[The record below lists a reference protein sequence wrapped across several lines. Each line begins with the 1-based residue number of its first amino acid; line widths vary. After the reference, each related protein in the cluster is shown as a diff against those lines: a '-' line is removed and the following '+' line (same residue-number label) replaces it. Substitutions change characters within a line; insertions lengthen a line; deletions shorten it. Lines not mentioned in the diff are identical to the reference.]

1 MAISILGSR
10 LGGRV
15 LMVMASVLGVTSLL
29 FLALFV
35 PIYQRDLIGERRQVA
50 AELTSMLQI
59 SLENA
64 MLKRD
69 IPGLSGIVDR
79 LGARAGVADVMIL
92 NPDGEVRF
100 SSAKGLLGT
109 RLAGVGEL
117 CPDCGLTGRTN
128 ESGQAF
134 LTRPD
139 GVEVLRS
146 VNVVGNREPC
156 TECHGPVAE
165 HPVNGLLVVDY
176 RASDLKLRAV
186 GNAVLLMIAGV
197 VVLGLALAA
206 TYLVLRRRVLKPVQQ
221 LAATSAAFA
230 AGDYGVRAG
239 LDADPR
245 WGEDEITDLGRAHD
259 HMAARLEAT
268 IRDLK
273 RHDAFQQALIDAVPD
288 GIRVI
293 DEDYRVVAA
302 NAEFCRQVGR
312 THAEVVGAPCHRS
325 SHGRAEPCV
334 PTLVVCPLAEA
345 ARGATSVKC
354 NHTHVTAEGSGF
366 MVDVVAAPLTIET
379 PTGRKRLLVESI
391 RDLSRAMDASQE
403 QRLAEIGQLATG
415 VAHEIYNP
423 LTSVRLGLR
432 AIGKAEEQGAD
443 PAVMRDYI
451 DMVNAEIDR
460 CIDITERMLQL
471 SRPPGDQAE
480 LVEVA
485 TAIRDVVSLL
495 RFEAEQ
501 RQVTVSTDTA
511 GAPRVL
517 ASQSELR
524 MVVLNLVQ
532 NAFHAMPHG
541 GSLKVSARPVEG
553 GRIAITVA
561 DTGVG
566 IRADHLAKIFY
577 PFWSWR
583 SDGST
588 GSGLGLAI
596 SKALIERWQGEIGV
610 ESTVGKGTTFTI
622 TLPDADRNPQA
633 ETQ

>member
-1 MAISILGSR
+1 
-10 LGGRV
+10 
-15 LMVMASVLGVTSLL
+15 MASVLGVTSLL

-79 LGARAGVADVMIL
+79 LGARSGVEDVMIL

-109 RLAGVGEL
+109 KLAGLAEL

-134 LTRPD
+134 LMRSD
-139 GVEVLRS
+139 GIEVLRS

-156 TECHGPVAE
+156 GECHGSVAE

-176 RASDLKLRAV
+176 RANDLKVRAV
-186 GNAVLLMIAGV
+186 GNAILLMVAGV
-197 VVLGLALAA
+197 VVLGMALAA
-206 TYLVLRRRVLKPVQQ
+206 TYLVLRRRVLVPVQH

-230 AGDYGVRAG
+230 AGDYGARAK
-239 LDADPR
+239 LAADAR
-245 WGEDEITDLGRAHD
+245 WGDDEITDLGQAHD
-259 HMAARLEAT
+259 RMAERLETT
-268 IRDLK
+268 IRDLERK
-273 RHDAFQQALIDAVPD
+273 EHFQQALIDAVPD

-293 DEDYRVVAA
+293 DEDFRVVAA

-312 THAEVVGAPCHRS
+312 SHGEVVGAPCYRS
-325 SHGRAEPCV
+325 SHGRDAPCV
-334 PTLVVCPLAEA
+334 PTLVICPLAEVA
-345 ARGATSVKC
+345 KGVTSVKC
-354 NHTHVTAEGSGF
+354 NHTHTHRDGAGF

-379 PTGRKRLLVESI
+379 PAGSRRLLVESI

-480 LVEVA
+480 LVDVA
-485 TAIRDVVSLL
+485 PAIRDVISLL
-495 RFEAEQ
+495 RFDAEQ
-501 RQVTVSTDTA
+501 RQVNVGFDA
-511 GAPRVL
+511 AEAPRVL

-524 MVVLNLVQ
+524 MVVLNLMQ

-541 GSLKVSARPVEG
+541 GQLRVSVTRPLPG
-553 GRIAITVA
+553 KIGIAVS
-561 DTGVG
+561 DSGVG
-566 IRADHLAKIFY
+566 IRADHMAKIFY

-596 SKALIERWQGEIGV
+596 SKAVIERWQGEIKV
-610 ESTVGKGTTFTI
+610 ESEVGKGTTFAI
-622 TLPDADRNPQA
+622 LLPDADRNPQA
-633 ETQ
+633 DLP